1 MTNVLSFFGP
11 VVHDHPLLSI
21 FVFLLLFGFM
31 LPISEEIALALS
43 GVFIRSAGTNFFSAW
58 GVGILALTTADLIYF
73 AVARY
78 FGPRLLRFK
87 YIEKFVKPE
96 KVLAGERYFLRR
108 GPGIVFACRFVVGL
122 RMSGILAAGLLRM
135 GLRKFVAYDG
145 LAILLVTPIWLGVGW
160 ALGAQFDRETGWIS
174 RTIAIITPIA
184 VLAGAALVYKS
195 IRADSARS
203 EREGKKEE

>member
-1 MTNVLSFFGP
+1 VTQILDFFGP
-11 VVHDHPLLSI
+11 IVQSHPLLSI
-21 FVFLLLFGFM
+21 FVFLLAFGFM

-43 GVFIRSAGTNFFSAW
+43 GVFIRSAGEDFFAAW
-58 GVGILALTTADLIYF
+58 GAAVLALVLADLIYF
-73 AVARY
+73 GVARY

-87 YIEKFVKPE
+87 LVRKFVKEE
-96 KVLAGERYFLRR
+96 KVLAGERYFMRR

-135 GLRKFVAYDG
+135 KARKFLAYDG
-145 LAILLVTPIWLGVGW
+145 LALLIVVPIWLSVGW

-184 VLAGAALVYKS
+184 ALIGAGLVYKS
-195 IRADSARS
+195 VRADSARFGK
-203 EREGKKEE
+203 EGEQ